1 MVCYVTLVQM
11 LLQRNTFDQI
21 NSFYLR
27 LLSKVVLTF
36 LILVYLM
43 ILDIDF
49 MVLNLIVGTLC
60 LILSWATCG
69 YVQTS
74 WVENL
79 INRQFEALFGM
90 KTNDVEGFRRARSIN
105 QLFYETIPQ
114 FLLQLRILIW
124 IRNHQE
130 DSLSTYIDTK
140 TLTIS
145 LLTA

>member
-1 MVCYVTLVQM
+1 MVVSLMVCYVTLVQM
-11 LLQRNTFDQI
+11 LLQRNTFDQT

-69 YVQTS
+69 YV
-74 WVENL
+74 
-79 INRQFEALFGM
+79 
-90 KTNDVEGFRRARSIN
+90 
-105 QLFYETIPQ
+105 
-114 FLLQLRILIW
+114 
-124 IRNHQE
+124 
-130 DSLSTYIDTK
+130 
-140 TLTIS
+140 
-145 LLTA
+145 